1 MKFKV
6 LAAFSIILIILG
18 VASLGTMLQDL
29 SRGMR
34 GDTYLGTTMA
44 AWFIAGG
51 ALLYWAA
58 RRRYS
63 VGWRMYLGA
72 FLTFFGFIG
81 ASIEADSIVNLRA
94 EEPVFGFVLA
104 GAFAVS
110 GFLLARS
117 GYWRNAKRA
126 ATEGGPCTEAASGW
140 SGVAP
145 ASGTRVAR
153 SEEVVAATGS
163 VRKEWQ

>member
-1 MKFKV
+1 MKFKI
-6 LAAFSIILIILG
+6 LAGFSVVLIIVG
-18 VASLGTMLQDL
+18 VASLGTTLQDL
-29 SRGMR
+29 SQSIRE
-34 GDTYLGTTMA
+34 DTYLGATMA
-44 AWFIAGG
+44 VWFIAGG
-51 ALLYWAA
+51 ALLFWAA
-58 RRRYS
+58 RKRYS

-81 ASIEADSIVNLRA
+81 ASIEADSIVNFRA

-117 GYWRNAKRA
+117 GYWRNARRTFNQLDGRTETA
-126 ATEGGPCTEAASGW
+126 AGW
-140 SGVAP
+140 PGAAP
-145 ASGTRVAR
+145 ASQSRLAR

-163 VRKEWQ
+163 AKREWQ

>member
-6 LAAFSIILIILG
+6 LAVFSVVLIILG

-29 SRGMR
+29 SRGV
-34 GDTYLGTTMA
+34 GEDTYLGTTMA
-44 AWFIAGG
+44 VWFIAGG

-58 RRRYS
+58 GKCYS

-94 EEPVFGFVLA
+94 REPVFGFVLA
-104 GAFAVS
+104 AVFVVS
-110 GFLLARS
+110 GCLLARS
-117 GYWRNAKRA
+117 GYRRDVKRSSDQRDR
-126 ATEGGPCTEAASGW
+126 CTEAAAGW
-140 SGVAP
+140 SGVTP
-145 ASGTRVAR
+145 ASATRVAR
-153 SEEVVAATGS
+153 SEEVVAAIGS
-163 VRKEWQ
+163 VRKE